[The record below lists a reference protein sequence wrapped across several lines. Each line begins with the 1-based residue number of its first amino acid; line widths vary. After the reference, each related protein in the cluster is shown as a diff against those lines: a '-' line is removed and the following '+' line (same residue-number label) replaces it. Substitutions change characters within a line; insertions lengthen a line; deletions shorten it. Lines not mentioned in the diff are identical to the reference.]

1 MSLGFV
7 GRYVCSV
14 ILGEKVLTVVGAPRG
29 KLGLKICVVRG
40 IS

>member
-7 GRYVCSV
+7 GRYVCSAIQV
-14 ILGEKVLTVVGAPRG
+14 EKVLTVVGVPRG
-29 KLGLKICVVRG
+29 KLSLKICVVRE